1 MLSIIS
7 SKVERR
13 LDTVLEVIGFCL
25 LLVLAIKPGEMSDRK
40 KIEKIFEYVKVWTVS
55 ETGIKQK
62 CRFIM
67 EHDLGNGIGTEY
79 IYRLPLG
86 MQYKKLEYLNDNIGV
101 FKDGLNT
108 KVALEFIRG
117 MLIVSVSIYDLL
129 SNVNIMV

>member
-1 MLSIIS
+1 M
-7 SKVERR
+7 E
-13 LDTVLEVIGFCL
+13 TVLEVIGFCL

-40 KIEKIFEYVKVWTVS
+40 KIEKIFEYAKGWSVS

-86 MQYKKLEYLNDNIGV
+86 MPYKKLEYLNDNIGV
-101 FKDGLNT
+101 FKDGLN
-108 KVALEFIRG
+108 KNVELDFKGGR
-117 MLIVSVSIYDLL
+117 LLVSVYENDLPEK
-129 SNVNIMV
+129 VNFKEVL